1 MSRIHDIRMEKF
13 VGAGIYFVT
22 SQSLSKGRSTVEIVR
37 SALKGGIKLVQLR
50 EKDLTDSEMTELAM
64 EIRAMT
70 ANAGA
75 LLIINDRPDVAIA
88 VNADGVHL
96 GQDDEAIDTVRD
108 MAPDLIIGA
117 STHSVDEAI
126 HAENLGASYIN
137 IGPIFPTGTK
147 EWNKDFLG
155 IESIDRISA
164 NVRIPYT
171 VMGGIKIEH
180 IPELV
185 AAGVSAIALVTAIT
199 AANDPEEAA
208 RELMEKYQEATVS

>member
-1 MSRIHDIRMEKF
+1 MSKIHDIRMEKF
-13 VGAGIYFVT
+13 VRAGIYFVT

-70 ANAGA
+70 TDAGA

-117 STHSVDEAI
+117 STHSADEAL
-126 HAENLGASYIN
+126 HAQRLGASYIN
-137 IGPIFPTGTK
+137 IGPVFQTGTK

-155 IESIDRISA
+155 IESIGRISA
-164 NVRIPYT
+164 NVSIPFT
-171 VMGGIKIEH
+171 VMGGIKKEH

-185 AAGVSAIALVTAIT
+185 AAGASAIALVTAIT